1 MIDQEERVGYDG
13 TGPFPDGGP
22 TAWTGQRRTQV
33 AVTGL
38 IVMAPFAGLA
48 VAVAMLWG
56 HGIGLADV
64 LLAVGLYLITGFGV
78 TVGFHRLLTHRS
90 FTAPSWLRVT
100 LAIAGSMSFQG
111 DVTGWVAIH
120 RRHHAFTDRPG
131 DPHSPYRYGTG
142 TGAQLHGLV
151 DAHVGWLFR
160 DDPTPA
166 DRYAPDML
174 ADPAMTWVAKA
185 FPALCAVSLIIPFTL
200 GWAIGGDLRAAW
212 IALVWAGLV
221 RVLLLHHVT
230 WSVNSLC
237 HMIGTRPHQG
247 RRFDRSTDLWP
258 LALISFGESWHNG
271 HHAAP
276 TCARHGS
283 RPHQIDLS
291 AGVIRIFERLGWATG
306 VHWPSPQRA
315 SGPPPPMPRP
325 RQVIP
330 TVPEQVIPPVPEQ
343 AVPPVPE
350 PAGMP

>member
-1 MIDQEERVGYDG
+1 MIDQDVRRSYDG
-13 TGPFPDGGP
+13 TGPFPVADA
-22 TAWTGQRRTQV
+22 TAWTGPRRTQV

-64 LLAVGLYLITGFGV
+64 LLAIGLYAITGFGV

-142 TGAQLHGLV
+142 TGAQLRGLV

-160 DDPTPA
+160 DDPTPV

-174 ADPAMTWVAKA
+174 ADPAMTRVAKA
-185 FPALCAVSLIIPFTL
+185 FPALCVVSLVLPFTL

-212 IALVWAGLV
+212 IALLWAGLV
-221 RVLLLHHVT
+221 RVLLLHHVA

-271 HHAAP
+271 HHAVP

-283 RPHQIDLS
+283 RPHQIDIS
-291 AGVIRIFERLGWATG
+291 AGLIRIFERLGWATG
-306 VHWPSPQRA
+306 VHWPSPEPERVGGSLPGA
-315 SGPPPPMPRP
+315 PLPGAPRP
-325 RQVIP
+325 RQ
-330 TVPEQVIPPVPEQ
+330 PVPS
-343 AVPPVPE
+343 VPE
-350 PAGMP
+350 PVGMP

>member
-1 MIDQEERVGYDG
+1 VIDQDAPGGYDG
-13 TGPFPDGGP
+13 TGPFPTGG
-22 TAWTGQRRTQV
+22 TAAWTGQRRTQV

-38 IVMAPFAGLA
+38 IVLAPFVGLA
-48 VAVAMLWG
+48 VAVPMLWE

-78 TVGFHRLLTHRS
+78 TIGFHRLLTHRS
-90 FTAPSWLRVT
+90 FTAPAWLRIT

-111 DVTGWVAIH
+111 DVTGWVATH

-142 TGAQLHGLV
+142 TVAQLHGLV

-160 DDPTPA
+160 NDPTPA

-174 ADPAMTWVAKA
+174 ADPAMTRVAKA
-185 FPALCAVSLIIPFTL
+185 FPALSAVSLALPFGI

-237 HMIGTRPHQG
+237 HMIGTRPHPG

-291 AGVIRIFERLGWATG
+291 AALIRIFERLGWATG
-306 VHWPSPQRA
+306 VHWPSRPGA
-315 SGPPPPMPRP
+315 SNPPLGAPRP
-325 RQVIP
+325 RRP
-330 TVPEQVIPPVPEQ
+330 APS
-343 AVPPVPE
+343 VPE
-350 PAGMP
+350 PVSTP

>member
-1 MIDQEERVGYDG
+1 MIDQDVRRSYDG
-13 TGPFPDGGP
+13 TGPFPVADA
-22 TAWTGQRRTQV
+22 TAWTGPRRTQV

-64 LLAVGLYLITGFGV
+64 LLAIGLYAITGFGV

-90 FTAPSWLRVT
+90 FTAPPWLRIT

-111 DVTGWVAIH
+111 DVTGWVATH

-142 TGAQLHGLV
+142 TIAQLHGLV

-174 ADPAMTWVAKA
+174 ADPAMTRVAKA
-185 FPALCAVSLIIPFTL
+185 FPALCAVSLILPFTL

-212 IALVWAGLV
+212 IALLWAGLV
-221 RVLLLHHVT
+221 RVLLLHHVA

-237 HMIGTRPHQG
+237 HMIGTRPHAG

-271 HHAAP
+271 HHAVP

-283 RPHQIDLS
+283 RPHQIDIS
-291 AGVIRIFERLGWATG
+291 AGLIRIFERLGWATG
-306 VHWPSPQRA
+306 VHWPSPEPERVGGSLPGA
-315 SGPPPPMPRP
+315 PLPGAPRP
-325 RQVIP
+325 RQ
-330 TVPEQVIPPVPEQ
+330 PVPS
-343 AVPPVPE
+343 VPE
-350 PAGMP
+350 PVGMP

>member
-1 MIDQEERVGYDG
+1 VIDQDAPGGYDG
-13 TGPFPDGGP
+13 TGPFPVGG
-22 TAWTGQRRTQV
+22 AAVWTGQRRTQV

-38 IVMAPFAGLA
+38 IVLAPFAGLA

-64 LLAVGLYLITGFGV
+64 LLGVGLYLITGFGV

-90 FTAPSWLRVT
+90 FTAPPWLRIT

-111 DVTGWVAIH
+111 DVTGWVGTP
-120 RRHHAFTDRPG
+120 RRHHAFPDRPG

-142 TGAQLHGLV
+142 TVAQLHGLV

-160 DDPTPA
+160 NDPTPA

-174 ADPAMTWVAKA
+174 ADPAMTRVAKA
-185 FPALCAVSLIIPFTL
+185 FPALCVVSLIVPFSL

-212 IALVWAGLV
+212 IAMVWAGLV

-237 HMIGTRPHQG
+237 HMIGARPHPG

-283 RPHQIDLS
+283 RPHQVDLS
-291 AGVIRIFERLGWATG
+291 ASLIRIFEHLGWATG
-306 VHWPSPQRA
+306 VHWPSSQGP
-315 SGPPPPMPRP
+315 SGPPLRAPRP
-325 RQVIP
+325 RLP
-330 TVPEQVIPPVPEQ
+330 APS
-343 AVPPVPE
+343 VPE
-350 PAGMP
+350 PVSTP

>member
-1 MIDQEERVGYDG
+1 
-13 TGPFPDGGP
+13 
-22 TAWTGQRRTQV
+22 V

-48 VAVAMLWG
+48 VAVTMLWG

-111 DVTGWVAIH
+111 DVTGWVATH

-142 TGAQLHGLV
+142 TVAQLHGLV

-174 ADPAMTWVAKA
+174 ADPAMTRVAKA
-185 FPALCAVSLIIPFTL
+185 FPALCAVSLVVPFTL

-221 RVLLLHHVT
+221 RVLLLHHVA

-306 VHWPSPQRA
+306 VHWPSPSST
-315 SGPPPPMPRP
+315 SGPALGTPRP
-325 RQVIP
+325 RQAAP
-330 TVPEQVIPPVPEQ
+330 AASEQ
-343 AVPPVPE
+343 AVSPVSEQAVSPVSEQAVSPVPE
-350 PAGMP
+350 PAGRP